1 MANASSEDV
10 RKILNTAFEQVKTSL
25 LAALGAGQLAS
36 QAVTDAVGKA
46 KERVNES
53 SEVARRN
60 IEELPSDVDTLRER
74 LDPAELRKLL
84 DEYTEAALKL
94 YHKLAESG
102 EQTWEK
108 FLAQPQVK
116 KNVEQL
122 EEALQTAQ
130 GRVDELSHDVRER
143 VDEVLSRVTGR
154 TREAGEEAAIKVE
167 DAAAKVEQVSSDVA
181 DKIEE
186 ASPASPKTTTKATPR
201 TATTRRTTSTAA
213 KKPAGGSTA
222 PKNNTK

>member
-1 MANASSEDV
+1 MANTGSEDV
-10 RKILNTAFEQVKTSL
+10 RKVLNTAFEQVKTSL
-25 LAALGAGQLAS
+25 LAALGAGQLAG

-46 KERVNES
+46 RERVSES

-60 IEELPSDVDTLRER
+60 IEELPSDVETLRER

-122 EEALQTAQ
+122 EEVLHTAQ

-143 VDEVLSRVTGR
+143 VDEVLTRVTGR

-167 DAAAKVEQVSSDVA
+167 DAAVKVEQVSSDVA

-201 TATTRRTTSTAA
+201 TATTRRTTGTAA
-213 KKPAGGSTA
+213 KKPANGSTA
-222 PKNNTK
+222 PKNNSK